1 MKSLEPYTTLAPV
14 PTDSQSDNTGACHT
28 DRLHGGALS
37 HPVALA
43 LLLTLAN
50 TAKPVVVDDTAYLS
64 FARQIASDPLDP
76 YGFTLYWYTR
86 PGPAF
91 EVLCPPVV
99 PYWLGLG
106 IRLFGENIPLLKLWL
121 FPFVYAFVWGLG
133 RLLEI
138 LAPNSRSRVL
148 PLVVLS
154 PAFLPTVNL
163 MLDVP
168 AWGLSLSAIA
178 VFWEA
183 AYSGSRGRG
192 PTAGLLTGLAG
203 LLAGL
208 AIQTKYTA
216 LLCPAVILWSGLVMG
231 RTRQALLAVA
241 VAGAVCVGWEV
252 FLLNRF
258 ERSHFLYH
266 TRDQA
271 GSLAPLDLL
280 RQKLELAGPLLGHLG
295 CLGLGPGLVAALAL
309 RMPGSWRRTALVVW
323 WVGFTGLLLLPNRLT
338 GPAVVPFWN
347 AFGFAVLVS
356 YFAAAGWLLL
366 RGDGRIRSRPD
377 PKSGFLIGWL
387 VLELFGYFALTPF
400 PAARRVLGVVI
411 VGGLVAARAV
421 SRAEQRHRGLLLRGG
436 VLLAGMSSGLA
447 VAALDTF
454 DAYAEIVCARKA
466 AVSAS
471 GGTPGSTVWFA
482 GHWGFQY
489 ACERLGMRPLVPGET
504 VVCPG
509 DVLVLPVHPDKRGF
523 YRPHI
528 GNQPVQ
534 PPADRVEVV
543 TEVVWDDVISG
554 QTIPNFYGGVAPVV
568 GRDYPRLRV
577 VVYRV
582 VRPWRVGSAD

>member
-1 MKSLEPYTTLAPV
+1 V
-14 PTDSQSDNTGACHT
+14 PTDSQSDKPATGHT
-28 DRLHGGALS
+28 DRVNGGALS
-37 HPVALA
+37 RPVTLA
-43 LLLTLAN
+43 ILLTLAN

-64 FARQIASDPLDP
+64 FARHIASDPLDP

-106 IRLFGENIPLLKLWL
+106 IRLFGENVPLLKLWM

-133 RLLEI
+133 RLLEL

-154 PAFLPTVNL
+154 PAFLPTVNF

-178 VFWEA
+178 VFWQA
-183 AYSGSRGRG
+183 AHPGSRGRG
-192 PTAGLLTGLAG
+192 HTAGLLTGLAG

-208 AIQTKYTA
+208 ATQTKYTA
-216 LLCPAVILWSGLVMG
+216 LLCPAVILWSGRVMG
-231 RTRQALLAVA
+231 RTRRATRRAFWAVA
-241 VAGAVCVGWEV
+241 VAGVVFVGWEA
-252 FLLNRF
+252 LLFSRYD
-258 ERSHFLYH
+258 RSHFLFH

-271 GSLAPLDLL
+271 GSLAPSELL
-280 RQKLELAGPLLGHLG
+280 RQKLELVGPLLGYLG
-295 CLGLGPGLVAALAL
+295 CLGLGPGLVAATAL
-309 RMPGSWRRTALVVW
+309 RVPEAWRRLALVVW

-338 GPAVVPFWN
+338 GPLAVPFWN
-347 AFGFAVLVS
+347 AFGSAVLLS

-366 RGDGRIRSRPD
+366 RHGGRVRFRPD
-377 PKSGFLIGWL
+377 PRSCFLGGWL

-421 SRAEQRHRGLLLRGG
+421 GRAERRHGTNLLRGG
-436 VLLAGMSSGLA
+436 VLLAAVSSGLA

-454 DAYAEIVCARKA
+454 DAYAEIVCAQKA

-471 GGTPGSTVWFA
+471 GGPPGSTVWFA

-504 VVCPG
+504 VVRPG
-509 DVLVLPVHPDKRGF
+509 DMLVLPVPPDERGF

-528 GNQPVQ
+528 GNEPVR

-543 TEVVWDDVISG
+543 AEVVWDDAISG

-568 GRDYPRLRV
+568 GRDHPRLRV